1 MKAVIQRVTAAS
13 VTVDGELV
21 GQIGRGLCLLV
32 GITVDDTPK
41 DVDWMVK
48 KVTTLR
54 LFEDAET
61 GKSWD
66 KSVKD
71 LDLGILSVSQFTLYA
86 VTSKGAKPDF
96 HLAAKSDISKDVY
109 MGFLEKLRTAHKPE
123 RIQDGRFGAMMNVD
137 IQNDGPVTILL
148 DSRSK

>member
-13 VTVDGELV
+13 VTVDGEVV

-32 GITVDDTPK
+32 GIAVDDTPK
-41 DVDWMVK
+41 DVDWLAK

-61 GKSWD
+61 GKAWD

-96 HLAAKSDISKDVY
+96 HLAAKSDMSKDMY
-109 MGFLEKLRTAHKPE
+109 MGFLEKLGTAHKPE
-123 RIQDGRFGAMMNVD
+123 RIQDGRFGAMMNVN